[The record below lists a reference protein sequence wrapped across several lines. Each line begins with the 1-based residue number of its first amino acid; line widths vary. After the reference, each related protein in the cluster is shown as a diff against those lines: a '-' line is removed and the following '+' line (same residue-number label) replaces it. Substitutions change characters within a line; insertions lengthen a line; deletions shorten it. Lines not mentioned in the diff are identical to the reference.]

1 MMRGRKDANHNE
13 IKQALIEAH
22 LSVVDLAE
30 VPVNVPG
37 LANLPDLLVGGYHQ
51 VLGVPYAV
59 LMEIKS
65 EGGTVRP
72 GQSDFAAAW
81 RGPVAVVRNR
91 REALALFGIEVE

>member
-1 MMRGRKDANHNE
+1 MRGRKDANHE
-13 IKQALIEAH
+13 EFKRALIEAH

-30 VPVNVPG
+30 VPANVPG
-37 LANLPDLLVGGYHQ
+37 LANLPDLLVGGFHQ
-51 VLGVPYAV
+51 QLGVPYAV
-59 LMEIKS
+59 LMEIKTAS
-65 EGGTVRP
+65 GAVRP